1 MIRSNICL
9 PQGVC
14 LKFFLPFVVAMPALE
29 YSLESP
35 LHEVMTE
42 GWHWICYQTFVVVE
56 DFAAAVEDSAVA
68 AALADSSQPMIAV
81 LEDVMFLK
89 SAGFDLVTWREHLT
103 MRYCFEERVYYCC
116 SSGAANWVAAVEAAV
131 AVVGADSA
139 DAAEEMAFVF
149 VVENSV
155 EGLEMQDC

>member
-1 MIRSNICL
+1 METLKIW

-42 GWHWICYQTFVVVE
+42 GWHWICYQTFVAVE
-56 DFAAAVEDSAVA
+56 DFAA

-89 SAGFDLVTWREHLT
+89 SAGFDLVT
-103 MRYCFEERVYYCC
+103 
-116 SSGAANWVAAVEAAV
+116 
-131 AVVGADSA
+131 
-139 DAAEEMAFVF
+139 
-149 VVENSV
+149 
-155 EGLEMQDC
+155 